1 VSENNRA
8 EGLTGVLVMA
18 YGTATGPEDVEAY
31 YTHIRHGRPPEPEA
45 LKELQERYE
54 MIGGSPLLG
63 ITEAQADGIAGALEA
78 AHPGR
83 FTVAMGQKHSSPF
96 IEDAVAE
103 LLGRGVER
111 IIGIVL
117 APHFSTMSIAQYR
130 SRAEEA
136 ASEAGVSV
144 TVIESWHEEPGYLE
158 FLNRAI
164 TDAYAELPEDRRG
177 SVELAVTAHSLP
189 VAILDRGDIYVEEL
203 EKTRDNLSGR
213 PEFTGTML
221 AWQSAGRTEAE
232 WIGPDICDVMPDL
245 AARGR
250 TAVVVCA
257 AGFVSD
263 HLEVKFDIDHE
274 AQQAAAE
281 AGLALT
287 RTAMPNDDPGFC
299 ATLAGIVAREAGRA

>member
-1 VSENNRA
+1 MNGQNPA
-8 EGLTGVLVMA
+8 TGILVMA
-18 YGTATGPEDVEAY
+18 YGTATGPDDVEAY

-63 ITEAQADGIAGALEA
+63 ITQAQADGIAAALERER
-78 AHPGR
+78 PGE
-83 FTVAMGQKHSSPF
+83 FTVSMGQKHSSPF

-103 LLGRGVER
+103 LIDRGVER

-136 ASEAGVSV
+136 AAASNVPIS
-144 TVIESWHEEPGYLE
+144 VIESWHEEPGYLE
-158 FLNRAI
+158 FLNQAI
-164 TDAYAELPEDRRG
+164 SDAYAELPDDARE

-189 VAILDRGDIYVEEL
+189 VAILERGDIYVEEL
-203 EKTRDNLSGR
+203 EKTRDNLAGR
-213 PEFTGTML
+213 PEFAETTL

-232 WIGPDICDVMPDL
+232 WIGPDICEIMPDL
-245 AARGR
+245 AEQGR

-263 HLEVKFDIDHE
+263 HLEVKFDIDYE
-274 AQQAAAE
+274 AKQAASE

-299 ATLAGIVAREAGRA
+299 SILAGIILREANEA

>member
-1 VSENNRA
+1 LSDEKA
-8 EGLTGVLVMA
+8 KTGVLVMA
-18 YGTATGPEDVEAY
+18 YGTATGPDDVEAY

-45 LKELQERYE
+45 LKELQERYA

-63 ITEAQADGIAGALEA
+63 ITQAQAEGIAAALEQSN
-78 AHPGR
+78 PGE
-83 FTVAMGQKHSSPF
+83 FTTAMGQKHSAPF
-96 IEDAVAE
+96 IEDAVRE
-103 LLGRGVER
+103 LLDRGVER
-111 IIGIVL
+111 IVGIVL

-136 ASEAGVSV
+136 AAEAGVPV

-158 FLNRAI
+158 FLNQAI
-164 TDAYAELPEDRRG
+164 TDAYEALPAEARE

-189 VAILDRGDIYVEEL
+189 VAILERGDIYAEEL
-203 EKTRDNLSGR
+203 ERTRENLAGR
-213 PEFTGTML
+213 PEFTGTTL
-221 AWQSAGRTEAE
+221 AWQSAGRTDAE
-232 WIGPDICDVMPDL
+232 WIGPDICEIMPGL
-245 AARGR
+245 KEAGR

-263 HLEVKFDIDHE
+263 HLEVKFDIDYE
-274 AQQAAAE
+274 AKQAAEE

-299 ATLAGIVAREAGRA
+299 ATLAGIVGREAGKS

>member
-1 VSENNRA
+1 
-8 EGLTGVLVMA
+8 MA
-18 YGTATGPEDVEAY
+18 YGTATGPDDVEAY

-63 ITEAQADGIAGALEA
+63 ITQTQADGIAAALEA
-78 AHPGR
+78 EHPGE
-83 FTVAMGQKHSSPF
+83 FTMAMGQKHSAPF
-96 IEDAVAE
+96 IEDATKE
-103 LLGRGVER
+103 LIDRGVDR

-136 ASEAGVSV
+136 ASEAGVPV
-144 TVIESWHEEPGYLE
+144 TVIPSWHEEPGYLE
-158 FLNRAI
+158 FLNQAI
-164 TDAYAELPEDRRG
+164 TDAYAELPEDAKE

-189 VAILDRGDIYVEEL
+189 VAILERGDIYVEEL
-203 EKTRDNLSGR
+203 QKSRENLAGR
-213 PEFTGTML
+213 PEFAGTTL

-232 WIGPDICDVMPDL
+232 WIGPDICEIMPGL
-245 AARGR
+245 KERGR

-263 HLEVKFDIDHE
+263 HLEVKFDIDYE
-274 AQQAAAE
+274 AQEAAKA

-287 RTAMPNDDPGFC
+287 RTAMPNDDPAFC
-299 ATLAGIVAREAGRA
+299 ATLAGIVAREAGKA

>member
-1 VSENNRA
+1 
-8 EGLTGVLVMA
+8 MA
-18 YGTATGPEDVEAY
+18 YGTATGPDDVEAY

-45 LKELQERYE
+45 LKELQDRYE

-63 ITEAQADGIAGALEA
+63 ITQAQADGIAKALQDS
-78 AHPGR
+78 HPGQ
-83 FTVAMGQKHSSPF
+83 FTVAMGQKHSAPF
-96 IEDAVAE
+96 IEDATKE
-103 LLGRGVER
+103 LLDRGVKR

-136 ASEAGVSV
+136 AAPAGVPV
-144 TVIESWHEEPGYLE
+144 TVIESWHEEPGYLD

-164 TDAYAELPEDRRG
+164 TAAYEELPEDSRE

-189 VAILDRGDIYVEEL
+189 VAILVRGDIYVDEL

-213 PEFTGTML
+213 PEFAGTML

-232 WIGPDICDVMPDL
+232 WIGPDICEVMPGLRDQ
-245 AARGR
+245 GR

-263 HLEVKFDIDHE
+263 HLEVKFDIDYE
-274 AQQAAAE
+274 AQEAAKQS
-281 AGLALT
+281 GLALT

-299 ATLAGIVAREAGRA
+299 ATLAGIVAREAGKA

>member
-1 VSENNRA
+1 MSEQTA
-8 EGLTGVLVMA
+8 KTGVLVMA
-18 YGTATGPEDVEAY
+18 YGTATGPDDVEAY

-45 LKELQERYE
+45 LKELQDRYE

-63 ITEAQADGIAGALEA
+63 ITQRQADGIAAALEA
-78 AHPGR
+78 THPGE
-83 FTVAMGQKHSSPF
+83 FTMAMGQKHSAPF
-96 IEDAVAE
+96 IEDAVRE
-103 LLGRGVER
+103 LLDRDVES

-136 ASEAGVSV
+136 AAEAGVPV
-144 TVIESWHEEPGYLE
+144 QVVESWHEEPGYLD
-158 FLNRAI
+158 FLNEAI
-164 TDAYAELPEDRRG
+164 TDAYEALPEESRE

-203 EKTRDNLSGR
+203 EKSRDNLSGR
-213 PEFTGTML
+213 PEFAGTTL

-232 WIGPDICDVMPDL
+232 WIGPDICEIMPDL
-245 AARGR
+245 AADGR

-263 HLEVKFDIDHE
+263 HLEVKFDIDYE
-274 AQQAAAE
+274 AVEAAKA

-299 ATLAGIVAREAGRA
+299 GTLAGIVAREAGRA

>member
-1 VSENNRA
+1 MSDANGR
-8 EGLTGVLVMA
+8 TGVLVMA
-18 YGTATGPEDVEAY
+18 YGTATGPDDVEAY

-54 MIGGSPLLG
+54 LIGGSPLLG
-63 ITEAQADGIAGALEA
+63 ITRDQADGIAAALERER
-78 AHPGR
+78 PGQ
-83 FTVAMGQKHSSPF
+83 FKVAMGQKHSSPF

-103 LLGRGVER
+103 LIGRGVER

-136 ASEAGVSV
+136 AAGKVPVS
-144 TVIESWHEEPGYLE
+144 VIESWHEEPGYLE
-158 FLNRAI
+158 FLDRAI
-164 TDAYAELPEDRRG
+164 TDAYAELPEGDRK
-177 SVELAVTAHSLP
+177 SVELVVTAHSLP
-189 VAILDRGDIYVEEL
+189 VAILERGDIYVQEL
-203 EKTRDNLSGR
+203 EKTRDNLAGR
-213 PEFTGTML
+213 PGFAGTTL

-232 WIGPDICDVMPDL
+232 WIGPDICEILPGL
-245 AARGR
+245 AERGR

-274 AQQAAAE
+274 AQAAARE
-281 AGLALT
+281 AGLILT
-287 RTAMPNDDPGFC
+287 RTAMPNADPSFC
-299 ATLAGIVAREAGRA
+299 STLASVVIREADRS

>member
-1 VSENNRA
+1 
-8 EGLTGVLVMA
+8 MA
-18 YGTATGPEDVEAY
+18 YGTATGPDDVEAY
-31 YTHIRHGRPPEPEA
+31 YTHIRHGRPPEPDA

-63 ITEAQADGIAGALEA
+63 ITIAQADGIAAALEESN
-78 AHPGR
+78 PGE
-83 FTVAMGQKHSSPF
+83 FTVAMGQKHSAPF

-103 LLGRGVER
+103 LIGRGVER
-111 IIGIVL
+111 IVGIVL

-136 ASEAGVSV
+136 AAEAGVPVDVVS
-144 TVIESWHEEPGYLE
+144 SWHEEPGYLE
-158 FLNRAI
+158 FLNAAI
-164 TDAYAELPEDRRG
+164 TDAYEQLPEESRG

-189 VAILDRGDIYVEEL
+189 VAILERGDIYADEL
-203 EKTRDNLSGR
+203 QKSRDNLAGR
-213 PEFTGTML
+213 PEFAGTTL

-232 WIGPDICDVMPDL
+232 WIGPDICEIMPGL
-245 AARGR
+245 KEAGR

-263 HLEVKFDIDHE
+263 HLEVKFDIDYE
-274 AQQAAAE
+274 AVEAAKE

-299 ATLAGIVAREAGRA
+299 RTLAGIVVREAERA

>member
-1 VSENNRA
+1 MSTENA
-8 EGLTGVLVMA
+8 KTGVLVMA
-18 YGTATGPEDVEAY
+18 YGTATGPDDVEAY

-63 ITEAQADGIAGALEA
+63 ITQAQSDGIAAALESR
-78 AHPGR
+78 HPGE
-83 FTVAMGQKHSSPF
+83 FTVAMGQKHSAPF
-96 IEDAVAE
+96 IEDAVRE
-103 LLGRGVER
+103 LLDRGVER

-136 ASEAGVSV
+136 AAEAGVPV
-144 TVIESWHEEPGYLE
+144 RVVESWHEEPGYLD

-164 TDAYAELPEDRRG
+164 TDAFESLPEDARE

-189 VAILDRGDIYVEEL
+189 VAIIDRGDIYVEEL
-203 EKTRDNLSGR
+203 EKSRDNLSGR
-213 PEFTGTML
+213 PEFAGTTL

-232 WIGPDICDVMPDL
+232 WIGPDICEIMPGL
-245 AARGR
+245 ANQGR
-250 TAVVVCA
+250 TAIVVCA

-263 HLEVKFDIDHE
+263 HLEVKFDIDYE
-274 AQQAAAE
+274 AMEAAKE
-281 AGLALT
+281 SGLALA
-287 RTAMPNDDPGFC
+287 RTAMPNDDPAFC
-299 ATLAGIVAREAGRA
+299 ATLAGIVAREAGLA

>member
-1 VSENNRA
+1 
-8 EGLTGVLVMA
+8 MA
-18 YGTATGPEDVEAY
+18 YGTATGPDDVEAY

-54 MIGGSPLLG
+54 LIGGSPLLG
-63 ITEAQADGIAGALEA
+63 ITEAQADGIAAALEA
-78 AHPGR
+78 KHPDE
-83 FTVAMGQKHSSPF
+83 FTVAMGQKHSAPF
-96 IEDAVAE
+96 IEDAVGR
-103 LLGRGVER
+103 LLDRGVDR

-136 ASEAGVSV
+136 AAAAGVPV
-144 TVIESWHEEPGYLE
+144 TVVESWHEEPGYLD
-158 FLNRAI
+158 FLNQAI
-164 TDAYAELPEDRRG
+164 TDAYAELPEDARR

-189 VAILDRGDIYVEEL
+189 VAILERGDIYVQEL
-203 EKTRDNLSGR
+203 EKTRDSLSGR
-213 PEFTGTML
+213 PEFEDTML

-232 WIGPDICDVMPDL
+232 WIGPDICDVMPGL
-245 AARGR
+245 SEAGR

-263 HLEVKFDIDHE
+263 HLEVKFDIDYE
-274 AQQAAAE
+274 ARQAAEE

-299 ATLAGIVAREAGRA
+299 ATLAGIVAREAGKA

>member
-1 VSENNRA
+1 MSTETA
-8 EGLTGVLVMA
+8 KTGVLVMA
-18 YGTATGPEDVEAY
+18 YGTATGPDDVEAY

-45 LKELQERYE
+45 LKELQDRYE

-63 ITEAQADGIAGALEA
+63 ITQAQADGIAAALEES
-78 AHPGR
+78 HPGE
-83 FTVAMGQKHSSPF
+83 FTVAMGQKHSAPF

-103 LLGRGVER
+103 LLDRGVER
-111 IIGIVL
+111 IVGIVL

-136 ASEAGVSV
+136 AAGAGVPV
-144 TVIESWHEEPGYLE
+144 RVVESWHEEPGYLD

-164 TDAYAELPEDRRG
+164 TEAFAELPEDARE

-189 VAILDRGDIYVEEL
+189 VAILERGDIYVEEL
-203 EKTRDNLSGR
+203 EKSRDNLAGR
-213 PEFTGTML
+213 PEFAGTTL

-232 WIGPDICDVMPDL
+232 WIGPDICDIMPGL
-245 AARGR
+245 KEQGR

-263 HLEVKFDIDHE
+263 HLEVKFDIDYE
-274 AQQAAAE
+274 AQEAAKE
-281 AGLALT
+281 AGIALT
-287 RTAMPNDDPGFC
+287 RTAMPNDDPAFC
-299 ATLAGIVAREAGRA
+299 ATLAGILAREAGAA

>member
-1 VSENNRA
+1 MSTETQK
-8 EGLTGVLVMA
+8 TGVLVMA
-18 YGTATGPEDVEAY
+18 YGTASGPEDVEAY

-54 MIGGSPLLG
+54 MIGGSPLFD
-63 ITEAQADGIAGALEA
+63 ITQAQADGIASALERER
-78 AHPGR
+78 PGE
-83 FTVAMGQKHSSPF
+83 FTVAMGQKHSAPF

-103 LLGRGVER
+103 LIERGVDR

-130 SRAEEA
+130 SRAKDA
-136 ASEAGVSV
+136 AAGAGVPVS
-144 TVIESWHEEPGYLE
+144 VIESWHEEPGYLD
-158 FLNRAI
+158 FLEQAI
-164 TDAYAELPEDRRG
+164 TDALTELPEEARD

-213 PEFTGTML
+213 PEFAGTTL

-232 WIGPDICDVMPDL
+232 WIGPDICEIMPGL
-245 AARGR
+245 AEQGR

-263 HLEVKFDIDHE
+263 HLEVKFDIDYE
-274 AQQAAAE
+274 AQQAARE

-287 RTAMPNDDPGFC
+287 RTAMPNADETFC
-299 ATLAGIVAREAGRA
+299 ATLAGIVVRKADGG